1 MMCPYHALHR
11 SQLVHA
17 DTAPPPLPPGLLNLS
32 LLPPRMHFGGVQVKG
47 LLPLVLETV
56 GRVLLEDV
64 ADYYERAVKKAIL
77 EYRR

>member
-1 MMCPYHALHR
+1 M
-11 SQLVHA
+11 
-17 DTAPPPLPPGLLNLS
+17 
-32 LLPPRMHFGGVQVKG
+32 
-47 LLPLVLETV
+47 PLVLETV